1 MTIHR
6 KVTLEQHKRFSE
18 SALWRMQ
25 RDYFEKE
32 GINAWV
38 SQVPF
43 YITSNPFIAASY
55 AKIAMSFMRDWIKA
69 HPESAE
75 QTFYFLELG
84 TGSGRFSYLFVK
96 ALLALMKSLNNTSIR
111 FCYVMTD
118 FTKHNMQYWQS
129 HDALKPYI
137 EQGLIDFALYDMEGE
152 RPITLINQNKR
163 LSSDLIKNPLI
174 VFANYI
180 FDTISHDAFTVHE
193 GKLHELLYSLH
204 TDESNIEHL
213 RPQKMEKIEVT
224 HNIRE
229 IKNAYY
235 GDAPLDDLLEE
246 YKAALHTTNFLI
258 PIGAIR
264 AIQYLRKCCND
275 RLLII
280 STDKGYSAIDQLDH
294 LGHPTISFH
303 SSFSMMVNFHAISE
317 YLKKTGGDG
326 YLQGPRKG
334 IRTSVFSSS
343 FSLNTLPETK
353 TAIIDWVERLSPSDY
368 FTLHSR
374 VRDHFDT
381 YDLETL
387 ASHLEFALWDPHVY
401 SKLSPRIITLLNESP
416 DPRTVASMVQNM
428 PRLAAH
434 YYHMPQSPC
443 VLFDIGLFFET
454 IKEYASAKRYYQEAL
469 VVCPDAPHIIERIK
483 TLQN

>member
-96 ALLALMKSLNNTSIR
+96 ALLALMKSLNNTSSR

-180 FDTISHDAFTVHE
+180 FDTIRVVPNIIN
-193 GKLHELLYSLH
+193 KL
-204 TDESNIEHL
+204 
-213 RPQKMEKIEVT
+213 
-224 HNIRE
+224 
-229 IKNAYY
+229 
-235 GDAPLDDLLEE
+235 
-246 YKAALHTTNFLI
+246 
-258 PIGAIR
+258 
-264 AIQYLRKCCND
+264 
-275 RLLII
+275 
-280 STDKGYSAIDQLDH
+280 
-294 LGHPTISFH
+294 
-303 SSFSMMVNFHAISE
+303 
-317 YLKKTGGDG
+317 
-326 YLQGPRKG
+326 
-334 IRTSVFSSS
+334 
-343 FSLNTLPETK
+343 
-353 TAIIDWVERLSPSDY
+353 
-368 FTLHSR
+368 
-374 VRDHFDT
+374 
-381 YDLETL
+381 
-387 ASHLEFALWDPHVY
+387 
-401 SKLSPRIITLLNESP
+401 
-416 DPRTVASMVQNM
+416 
-428 PRLAAH
+428 
-434 YYHMPQSPC
+434 
-443 VLFDIGLFFET
+443 
-454 IKEYASAKRYYQEAL
+454 
-469 VVCPDAPHIIERIK
+469 
-483 TLQN
+483 